1 MEVVTYTHIHVL
13 VDRLCELHYF
23 PNGNSMR
30 ETNENLQR
38 NISPAHMCVPTD
50 DITKVKMEL
59 LRAIDS

>member
-13 VDRLCELHYF
+13 VDRLCELHF

-30 ETNENLQR
+30 DREFRTKYFACAR
-38 NISPAHMCVPTD
+38 VRFMVTD